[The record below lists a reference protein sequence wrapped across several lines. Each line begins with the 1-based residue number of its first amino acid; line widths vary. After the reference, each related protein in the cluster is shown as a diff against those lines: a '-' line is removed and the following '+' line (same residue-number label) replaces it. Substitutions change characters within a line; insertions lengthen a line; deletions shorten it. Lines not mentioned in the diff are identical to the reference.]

1 MSRHDD
7 AVSEIARQ
15 PWRTPT
21 LVNLSARRTE
31 SGQPSTVE
39 GILIVSST
47 YRILIGPVTTDNG
60 S

>member
-1 MSRHDD
+1 MNHRSTP
-7 AVSEIARQ
+7 APETTRQ

-31 SGQPSTVE
+31 SGSPNDVE
-39 GILIVSST
+39 DVIVT
-47 YRILIGPVTTDNG
+47 YSGSELFFGPITTAGG